1 MTKPTTIK
9 IRHIIEGPFHSFEVT
24 DDPDGD
30 YDGDFYFCLA
40 KVEVDGQVSDE
51 EIRFN
56 GFNGFY
62 EIKKH
67 LDSTS
72 EPYVLEAEPFE

>member
-1 MTKPTTIK
+1 MTEPTRILVH
-9 IRHIIEGPFHSFEVT
+9 HIIEGPFHSWDVT
-24 DDPDGD
+24 DDVEGD
-30 YDGDFYFCLA
+30 YEGDFYFCLA
-40 KVEVDGQVSDE
+40 KVEFDGQVLDE

-72 EPYVLEAEPFE
+72 EPYVLEAEAF